1 MAAGLCRAVD
11 LAGRYSKKKSGG
23 TNGAAA
29 PFSTNA

>member
-11 LAGRYSKKKSGG
+11 LAGRYSKKSGG